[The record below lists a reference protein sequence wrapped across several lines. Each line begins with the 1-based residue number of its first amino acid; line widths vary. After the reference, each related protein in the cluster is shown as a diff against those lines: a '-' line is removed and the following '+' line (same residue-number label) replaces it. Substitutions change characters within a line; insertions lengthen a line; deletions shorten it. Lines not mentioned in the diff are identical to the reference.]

1 MRALRIKLRQSS
13 ANYRREETV
22 DNKMTYPLPP
32 YSTVIGALH
41 KACGSTEYM
50 PMQLSIQGDYGGMR
64 REVYLD
70 HCILNSLQNDR
81 GILVKMSNDDTI
93 SKGYI
98 KVATAK
104 KSQGND
110 FRKGITIDVIHPE
123 YLQEYRDLKNLND
136 EISEFKKKRFQ
147 PLLKKIKERK
157 NTLAQ
162 LKKSTDISPER
173 LKRVLE
179 READIKQLEKDAKGR
194 LEDYERE
201 YYRKP
206 ISLFR
211 TLTTAPKYYEVLF
224 DIELIIHV
232 VAADEVLECI
242 YDNIDNLTSI
252 GRSEDF
258 VDVEECEF
266 TELSEIDDDYYCKYH
281 AYIPADA
288 IEADGMFAN
297 EREGIKAHGTKYL
310 LNKNYELSPDGKKR
324 IFNKKLVSYIS
335 EFSVFD
341 CIDNVYID
349 KGEENYIVG
358 LV

>member
-41 KACGSTEYM
+41 KACGFKEYM

-81 GILVKMSNDDTI
+81 GILVKMCNDDTL

-98 KVATAK
+98 KVAMAK

-110 FRKGITIDVIHPE
+110 FRKGITIDVLHPE
-123 YLQEYRDLKNLND
+123 YLKEYRDLKDLND
-136 EISEFKKKRFQ
+136 EILEFKKKRFQ
-147 PLLKKIKERK
+147 PLLQKIKERK
-157 NTLAQ
+157 NTLAK
-162 LKKSTDISPER
+162 LKKKSDISPER
-173 LKRVLE
+173 LKRVLK
-179 READIKQLEKDAKGR
+179 RDADIKKLEKDAKSR
-194 LEDYERE
+194 FETYERE
-201 YYRKP
+201 FYKNP

-211 TLTTAPKYYEVLF
+211 TLTTSPKYYEVLF

-258 VDVEECEF
+258 VDVETCEF
-266 TELSEIDDDYYCKYH
+266 TELCKIDDDYYCKYH

-288 IEADGMFAN
+288 IDADGMFAN
-297 EREGIKAHGTKYL
+297 ERDGIKAHGTKYL
-310 LNKNYELSPDGKKR
+310 LNKNYELSPNGKKR
-324 IFNKKLVSYIS
+324 IFNKKLVCYTS

-341 CIDNVYID
+341 DIDNVYID